1 MMHFKNSLLLT
12 AKTMLYLIQSIIF
25 QRPHFSDFSRR
36 FNHRNDIHTTFKLH
50 YQDKSTYPFLRID
63 TII

>member
-1 MMHFKNSLLLT
+1 MLLT

-25 QRPHFSDFSRR
+25 KRPHFSDFSGDSIIEMIYTQPQNFIIR
-36 FNHRNDIHTTFKLH
+36 IKG
-50 YQDKSTYPFLRID
+50 TYPFLRID